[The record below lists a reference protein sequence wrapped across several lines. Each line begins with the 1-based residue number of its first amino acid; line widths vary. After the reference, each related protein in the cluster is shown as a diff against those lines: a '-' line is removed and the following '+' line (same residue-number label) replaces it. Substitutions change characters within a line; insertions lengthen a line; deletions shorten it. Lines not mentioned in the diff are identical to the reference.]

1 MGVLQQGG
9 GTLGKGTRTSSTGG
23 RVTGTSHAPTHS
35 RQEIVSAAAQAVSH
49 LMRKVATIW
58 SLSNHH
64 KLSAGCNQSSGKVR
78 KSRRP
83 GSGATSP
90 GWAVPPSLGTVS

>member
-83 GSGATSP
+83 G
-90 GWAVPPSLGTVS
+90 

>member
-1 MGVLQQGG
+1 MGVLQQGMR
-9 GTLGKGTRTSSTGG
+9 TLGRGTRTSSACR
-23 RVTGTSHAPTHS
+23 RVTETSHAPTHS
-35 RQEIVSAAAQAVSH
+35 CQEIVSAAAQAVSH

-64 KLSAGCNQSSGKVR
+64 KLSAGCNQASGKVR

-83 GSGATSP
+83 G
-90 GWAVPPSLGTVS
+90 